1 MIQDKK
7 TGEEIVYNVD
17 SSSGYVQ
24 DGHYSDENNLQQQT
38 IEDDNHSHHSMMTT
52 TQATSTTTTAVPT
65 TTFDLELFKEKLREK
80 RRKALAM
87 KMRHMFKSLGN
98 KYKKEKEKILKIPK
112 ELFSRKPQKAF
123 TTQTTTTIEPTTRK
137 VPEVAEEQD
146 DEEVVFVGDD
156 FDDFVPMEYEVVEDI
171 IIENY

>member
-17 SSSGYVQ
+17 SSSGYFK
-24 DGHYSDENNLQQQT
+24 DEHYSDENNLQQQT
-38 IEDDNHSHHSMMTT
+38 IEDDNHFHHSMMTT

-65 TTFDLELFKEKLREK
+65 TTFDLEKLREK

-123 TTQTTTTIEPTTRK
+123 TTPTTSTTTTTTLL
-137 VPEVAEEQD
+137 PEVEQEQD

>member
-7 TGEEIVYNVD
+7 TGEEIVYNVN
-17 SSSGYVQ
+17 SSSGYVA
-24 DGHYSDENNLQQQT
+24 DEHYGDENNLQT
-38 IEDDNHSHHSMMTT
+38 IEDDNHFHHSMITT
-52 TQATSTTTTAVPT
+52 TQATTTTAVPT
-65 TTFDLELFKEKLREK
+65 TTFDLEKLREK

-112 ELFSRKPQKAF
+112 ELFSRKPQRVF
-123 TTQTTTTIEPTTRK
+123 TTPTTTKNFEPTTRK

-156 FDDFVPMEYEVVEDI
+156 FDDFVPMEYEVVEDV